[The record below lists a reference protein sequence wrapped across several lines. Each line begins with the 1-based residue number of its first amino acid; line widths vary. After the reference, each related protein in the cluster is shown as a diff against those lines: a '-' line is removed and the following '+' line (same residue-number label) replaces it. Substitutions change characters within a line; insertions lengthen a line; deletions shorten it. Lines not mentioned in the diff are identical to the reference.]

1 MAIATALTSALLYA
15 VASVLQH
22 HSASTMPTEKSMRV
36 GLLVALAAR
45 PLWMLGILA
54 DIGAYAAQFVAL
66 GHGSLV
72 LVQPLLVTGL
82 LFALP
87 IGAAVS
93 HRRLSMGEWAAAAA
107 VVVGLAVFLVV
118 ASPGSGHDDAT
129 SAAWGVTAGA
139 VMGPVSLIVVVAI
152 RRQGASRATLL
163 AAAAGGVMG
172 LAAALT
178 KAVAHQLGIGVG
190 HALGSWET
198 YGLLACAGLGLL
210 LVQSAFQAGPL
221 RWSLPMLTVTETVVG
236 IVIGAVLLAETISSA
251 PEDIVLELVSLGVMA
266 AGVFALGKSPLV
278 AAVD

>member
-1 MAIATALTSALLYA
+1 MAIATALAAALLYA

-22 HSASTMPTEKSMRV
+22 HSAGTMPAQKSMRV
-36 GLLVALAAR
+36 GLLVSLAAR
-45 PLWMLGILA
+45 PLWVAGIVA
-54 DIGAYAAQFVAL
+54 DVAAYACQFVAL

-93 HRRLSMGEWAAAAA
+93 HGRLKRGEWVAAAA
-107 VVVGLAVFLVV
+107 VVLGLALFLVV

-129 SAAWGVTAGA
+129 NAAWGVTAGA
-139 VMGPVSLIVVVAI
+139 VMGSVGVIVLGAT
-152 RRQGASRATLL
+152 RRTGASRAVLL
-163 AAAAGGVMG
+163 ATAAGAVMG

-178 KAVAHQLGIGVG
+178 KTVAHQLGRGIG
-190 HALGSWET
+190 HAVASWET
-198 YGLLACAGLGLL
+198 YALVACAGLGLL
-210 LVQSAFQAGPL
+210 LIQSAFQAGPL

-236 IVIGAVLLAETISSA
+236 IVIGAVLLGETISSGA
-251 PEDIVLELVSLGVMA
+251 GAIFLELVGLGVMA
-266 AGVFALGKSPLV
+266 AGVFALGTSPLV